1 MFSNQILAQAEWD
14 MKVLE
19 AANTAKEIS
28 HLSQEEKSIIFYTNL
43 VRMNAPLFAETY
55 LKSYLEKNNISNNKW
70 VVSLKKDLKKAP
82 LMSPL
87 EPQED
92 LYEAARNHAE
102 KSGKTGRTGHFD
114 FNERTKELM
123 KKYDEIGEN
132 CEYGSANG
140 LSVVMN
146 LLIDE
151 KVSNLGHRKNIL
163 NAEFKY
169 LGTSIQKHK
178 KWGFNS
184 VIIYGREIKNP
195 PAR

>member
-1 MFSNQILAQAEWD
+1 
-14 MKVLE
+14 
-19 AANTAKEIS
+19 
-28 HLSQEEKSIIFYTNL
+28 
-43 VRMNAPLFAETY
+43 MNGPLFAETY

-92 LYEAARNHAE
+92 LYEAAKSHAE

-114 FNERTKELM
+114 FNQRTKELM
-123 KKYDEIGEN
+123 EKYDGIGEN

-184 VIIYGREIKNP
+184 VIIYGLEIKNS